1 MAEQL
6 EWDKFEA
13 ALLIDAAEQVLRNPS
28 AKKETVKNL
37 SRALRYRA
45 INRGIMIDN
54 VFRNTNGI
62 SLQLTKVIF
71 LLTDGDMGLPGA
83 SKIFANMVDLKN
95 NKPSQFAKLLTKA
108 RKQVTNDDF
117 EGNLKT
123 KESFMHWLDKIPKKK
138 YRTEYII
145 QALEEGSK
153 YALERGLCKK
163 CFWDISEII
172 LFSSVS
178 AALQG
183 NKIFRFSHKSII
195 PTLEYGIALYSFS
208 NSYCSA
214 FYAVCQP

>member
-138 YRTEYII
+138 ISYRIHHSSLGGRLKVCIRARTLQKMFLGYFRDYSIFMC
-145 QALEEGSK
+145 
-153 YALERGLCKK
+153 LC
-163 CFWDISEII
+163 
-172 LFSSVS
+172 SVT
-178 AALQG
+178 
-183 NKIFRFSHKSII
+183 R
-195 PTLEYGIALYSFS
+195 E
-208 NSYCSA
+208 
-214 FYAVCQP
+214 